1 MACVYLDEQGRCAI
15 YEKRP
20 MGCRKFECDRM
31 SSAKR
36 DMRLKDDRSRYVW
49 KSSGMNGESEGGRG
63 R

>member
-36 DMRLKDDRSRYVW
+36 DMRLKDESLPLCLEIIR
-49 KSSGMNGESEGGRG
+49 NEGESEGGRG